1 MILRA
6 TVVLPEALP
15 PQSPVGKNRP
25 GNSQVTMVNKD
36 CGGVWFSTDY
46 VNTLTD
52 NKSFFGLGPV
62 FIVPRWASGGVDG
75 PLTGPQQR
83 RLWFALAGGSFPWRQ
98 AGADGWEEPVQ
109 RAFPTGTIKKKK
121 GEIRYSEQDKSHP
134 AISGVNS
141 DFLLTNCTNLPIDSA
156 TLMATPPCS
165 YNYPLIMQIIG
176 STASSI
182 SMRKDW
188 KKLYQDLIA
197 VVS

>member
-25 GNSQVTMVNKD
+25 VNSQVTMVNKD

-109 RAFPTGTIKKKK
+109 RAFTTATIKKRKYDTVN
-121 GEIRYSEQDKSHP
+121 ETSHILLFPVSTLTSCTQTVTSRP
-134 AISGVNS
+134 ATI
-141 DFLLTNCTNLPIDSA
+141 TT
-156 TLMATPPCS
+156 MPPCI
-165 YNYPLIMQIIG
+165 Y
-176 STASSI
+176 
-182 SMRKDW
+182 
-188 KKLYQDLIA
+188 
-197 VVS
+197 